1 MTVEPIGRR
10 GTRRAV
16 APAIWVGL
24 LVTAV
29 LAAGL
34 LWVAGELHY
43 RGCVR
48 ATGAAYQGR
57 NDDLSRLVRNADLAN
72 CSRSPF

>member
-1 MTVEPIGRR
+1 MTGQPIGRR
-10 GTRRAV
+10 GGRRAV

-29 LAAGL
+29 LAGGL

-43 RGCVR
+43 RSCVR

-57 NDDLSRLVRNADLAN
+57 NDDLARLVRNSDLAN